1 MTQFDIDYKKGK
13 ESEIKSLPDLK
24 KIFGNDLVLDPLMF
38 AHFDYY
44 NSSNNIMAELKTRD
58 DIVFKNGK
66 FNYTTRKGTKMILDS
81 IYFDAVKMR
90 FAYQHNKYR
99 RKNNEKEKRFFLI
112 WKCNQEYFYWEL
124 NWDKVEYFT
133 EEYNR
138 DFGHGYKQ
146 VRDVVNVKVEY
157 IKPLSTLSL

>member
-13 ESEIKSLPDLK
+13 ESEIKSLPDLRK
-24 KIFGNDLVLDPLMF
+24 VFGNDLVLDPEMF

-44 NSSNNIMAELKTRD
+44 KDNYMAELKTRD
-58 DIVFKNGK
+58 DIVFKDGE
-66 FNYTTRKGTKMILDS
+66 FHYTTRKGTKMILDS
-81 IYFDAVKMR
+81 IYFDAVKMQYA
-90 FAYQHNKYR
+90 FQHNKYR
-99 RKNNEKEKRFFLI
+99 RKKNEKEKRFFMI
-112 WKCNQEYFYWEL
+112 WKCNNQYFYWEL
-124 NWDKVEYFT
+124 NWDKVEYFI

-146 VRDVVNVKVEY
+146 VRDVINVKVEY

>member
-13 ESEIKSLPDLK
+13 ESEIKSLPDLQAV
-24 KIFGNDLVLDPLMF
+24 FGNDLILDPEMF
-38 AHFDYY
+38 AHFDYHNDKY
-44 NSSNNIMAELKTRD
+44 MAELKTRD
-58 DIVFKNGK
+58 DIVFKDGE
-66 FNYTTRKGTKMILDS
+66 FHYTTRKGKQMILDS
-81 IYFDAVKMR
+81 IYFDAPKMR
-90 FAYQHNKYR
+90 FGFQHNKWR

-133 EEYNR
+133 EEQNR

-146 VRDVVNVKVEY
+146 TRDVINVKVEY
-157 IKPLSTLSL
+157 IKRLSTLSL